1 MKKLIAI
8 ISVLAAG
15 FVGTAK
21 ADITMSAGSNLEMQ
35 SIGSS
40 TNLSIGGSLGFAFS
54 QDLGNGITVTM
65 SGLSF
70 GNDVAVVDNIA
81 TTSTGTAVTAA
92 TVSTSVNTNSV
103 TNNANNG
110 ITENVVSH
118 ATSTVSATTS
128 AFATGTAVD
137 ADAFE
142 QISFATANGTLT
154 YGSDVDLEGF
164 GGLGVGDVLSSDLS
178 DKDIG
183 TGASA
188 LTYGNVVGNGI
199 TYATSLGGTSLT
211 IGYLLDNAG
220 GADKFD
226 TSATSNNTMAIKS
239 AIPVGPLSVTVGYI
253 ADNTT
258 SAKKTTTGAST
269 SLAAGN
275 GTLSVAY
282 VQTAVTGNDSSQM
295 SAKYATTLGGASLS
309 IGYSSTDTNTKTNT
323 NDITASISQSVG
335 TGASVF
341 AEFISRDGLATA
353 SDESSAILLGSSFAF

>member
-21 ADITMSAGSNLEMQ
+21 ADITMSAGSSLEMQ

-40 TNLSIGGSLGFAFS
+40 TNLSIGGNLGFAFS

-65 SGLSF
+65 QGLSF
-70 GNDVAVVDNIA
+70 ANDIDSADNVQSGGSIA
-81 TTSTGTAVTAA
+81 TETTRVSQANSTLIQSTGGVFAPG
-92 TVSTSVNTNSV
+92 NSV
-103 TNNANNG
+103 LFTNVNA
-110 ITENVVSH
+110 ITT
-118 ATSTVSATTS
+118 ATLTS
-128 AFATGTAVD
+128 GGEVD

-154 YGSDVDLEGF
+154 YGSDIDLEGF
-164 GGLGVGDVLSSDLS
+164 AGLGVGDVTTSDLA
-178 DKDIG
+178 DKDVG

-188 LTYGNVVGNGI
+188 LTYGNIIGNGI

-226 TSATSNNTMAIKS
+226 TSATANNTMAIKS
-239 AIPVGPLSVTVGYI
+239 AIPVGPLSVTVGYM

-258 SAKKTTTGAST
+258 NAKVTTTGAST
-269 SLAAGN
+269 SMAAGN

-282 VQTAVTGNDSSQM
+282 VQTAVTGNDTTQI
-295 SAKYATTLGGASLS
+295 SAKYATTLGGASLAV
-309 IGYSSTDTNTKTNT
+309 GYSSTDTNTLTNT

-341 AEFISRDGLATA
+341 AEFISRDGLAT
-353 SDESSAILLGSSFAF
+353 STDESSSILLGSSFAF

>member
-21 ADITMSAGSNLEMQ
+21 ADITMSAGSSLEMQ

-54 QDLGNGITVTM
+54 QDLGNGVTVTM
-65 SGLSF
+65 QGLSF
-70 GNDVAVVDNIA
+70 GNDIDVADNIA
-81 TTSTGTAVTAA
+81 TAA
-92 TVSTSVNTNSV
+92 TASVY
-103 TNNANNG
+103 NG
-110 ITENVVSH
+110 GG
-118 ATSTVSATTS
+118 TTS
-128 AFATGTAVD
+128 ASSGAFTLGAGNTVVLNTQAAFTTNTVVTDETIDG
-137 ADAFE
+137 DAFE

-154 YGSDVDLEGF
+154 YGSDIDLEGF

-178 DKDIG
+178 DKDVG

-211 IGYLLDNAG
+211 IGYLLDNGG

-226 TSATSNNTMAIKS
+226 TSATSNNTMAITS
-239 AIPVGPLSVTVGYI
+239 AVPVGPLSVTVGYI
-253 ADNTT
+253 ADSTT
-258 SAKKTTTGAST
+258 DAKVTTTGAST
-269 SLAAGN
+269 SMAAGN
-275 GTLSVAY
+275 GTLSLAY
-282 VQTAVTGNDSSQM
+282 VQTAVTGNDSTQI

-309 IGYSSTDTNTKTNT
+309 IGYSSTDTNTLTNT
-323 NDITASISQSVG
+323 NDITATISQSVG

-341 AEFISRDGLATA
+341 AEFISRDGLAT
-353 SDESSAILLGSSFAF
+353 STDESSAILLGSSFAF

>member
-1 MKKLIAI
+1 
-8 ISVLAAG
+8 
-15 FVGTAK
+15 
-21 ADITMSAGSNLEMQ
+21 MSAGSNLEMQ

-70 GNDVAVVDNIA
+70 GNDVSVADNIA
-81 TTSTGTAVTAA
+81 TTTTASVYNGGGTTSASSGAFTLGAGNTVILNSQAAFTTNTVSTGT
-92 TVSTSVNTNSV
+92 SVDS
-103 TNNANNG
+103 
-110 ITENVVSH
+110 
-118 ATSTVSATTS
+118 
-128 AFATGTAVD
+128 
-137 ADAFE
+137 DAFE

-164 GGLGVGDVLSSDLS
+164 GGLGVGDVTTSDLA
-178 DKDIG
+178 DKDVG

-188 LTYGNVVGNGI
+188 LTYGNVVGNGL

-239 AIPVGPLSVTVGYI
+239 AIPVGPLSVTVGYM

-258 SAKKTTTGAST
+258 SAKVTTTGAST
-269 SLAAGN
+269 SMAAGN

-282 VQTAVTGNDSSQM
+282 VQTTQSGNDSSQM
-295 SAKYATTLGGASLS
+295 SAKYATTLGGASLAV
-309 IGYSSTDTNTKTNT
+309 GYSSTDTNTKTNT

-341 AEFISRDGLATA
+341 AEFISRDGLATS
-353 SDESSAILLGSSFAF
+353 SDESSSILLGSSFAF

>member
-21 ADITMSAGSNLEMQ
+21 ADITMSAGSSLEMQ

-40 TNLSIGGSLGFAFS
+40 TNLSVGGSLGFAFS
-54 QDLGNGITVTM
+54 QDLGNGVTVTM
-65 SGLSF
+65 QGLSF
-70 GNDVAVVDNIA
+70 GNDIDAVDNIA
-81 TTSTGTAVTAA
+81 TTTTASVTTNASQTAFTRNSADASNAYNGGGEVTSSAATALSTGT
-92 TVSTSVNTNSV
+92 SVDS
-103 TNNANNG
+103 
-110 ITENVVSH
+110 
-118 ATSTVSATTS
+118 
-128 AFATGTAVD
+128 
-137 ADAFE
+137 DAFE

-154 YGSDVDLEGF
+154 YGSDIDLEGF
-164 GGLGVGDVLSSDLS
+164 GGLGVGDVTTSDLA
-178 DKDIG
+178 DKDVG

-188 LTYGNVVGNGI
+188 LTYGNVVGNGL

-239 AIPVGPLSVTVGYI
+239 AIPVGPLSVTVGYM

-258 SAKKTTTGAST
+258 NAKVTTTGAST
-269 SLAAGN
+269 SMAAGN

-282 VQTAVTGNDSSQM
+282 VQTAVTGNDTTQI
-295 SAKYATTLGGASLS
+295 SAKYATTLGGASLAV
-309 IGYSSTDTNTKTNT
+309 GYSSTDTNTLTNT

-341 AEFISRDGLATA
+341 AEFISRDGLAT
-353 SDESSAILLGSSFAF
+353 STDESSSILLGSSFAF